1 MSRSKLN
8 SQRHAIPTTRLH
20 LPLVAAAS
28 CALLV
33 GATACDSD
41 VQPTTTTTTT
51 SSTGGSGGAG
61 GAPDT
66 STVTTASSTVATTG
80 TGIGEPSDMYPAPHG
95 AAPQVINTGGPVL
108 VAPKIVPIVFANDD
122 PTIKAQIE
130 DFTTS
135 IGASEYWKAA
145 TSEYGVGAAVG
156 LPKIELAE
164 NAPANITDTAIQQ
177 FLANKI
183 MNDPTF
189 PEPDGQ
195 TLYAVF
201 YPSSTKISLQ
211 GETSCQS
218 FGGYHA
224 EFPLGGGAVPYAVVP
239 RCNNFGGL
247 NGIDMVT
254 GAGSHEYV
262 EAVTDP
268 FPYNNPAFSQPD
280 GAHLFWLFAIGGGET
295 GDMCA
300 QNQGA
305 FTKFPDLDYVVQ
317 RSWSN
322 ASAKAGHDPCLPT
335 QDGHVYFN
343 AVPVLKDTISL
354 GQGFN
359 TKGVK
364 ILEGETKTID
374 VQLFSDGPTGGP
386 FNVTAFD
393 PNGQLDLSFDQD
405 YGQNGQTLHLTITVN
420 QASQYNAEVFYL
432 LSDNGV
438 DQNMWIGL
446 VGN

>member
-1 MSRSKLN
+1 MSRSKLS
-8 SQRHAIPTTRLH
+8 SQGHAIPSRTSH
-20 LPLVAAAS
+20 VALAAVAS
-28 CALLV
+28 LSLFA
-33 GATACDSD
+33 ATGCDAE
-41 VQPTTTTTTT
+41 VQQTTTTTT
-51 SSTGGSGGAG
+51 STTGVGGAG
-61 GAPDT
+61 GASDT
-66 STVTTASSTVATTG
+66 VTVTTGATTVATTG
-80 TGIGEPSDMYPAPHG
+80 TGIGEPSDTYPAPHG
-95 AAPQVINTGGPVL
+95 SVPQVVSLGGPVL
-108 VAPKIVPIVFANDD
+108 TAPKIVPIVFANDD
-122 PTIKAQIE
+122 ATIKNQIE
-130 DFTTS
+130 DFTSS
-135 IGASEYWKAA
+135 IGASEYWKAS
-145 TSEYGVGAAVG
+145 TSEYGVGVAVG
-156 LPKIELAE
+156 LPKIEIPE
-164 NAPANITDTAIQQ
+164 NAPANITDEAIQQ
-177 FLANKI
+177 FLADRI
-183 MNDPTF
+183 TNDPTF

-201 YPSSTKISLQ
+201 YPTGTEISLQ

-224 EFPLGGGAVPYAVVP
+224 EFPFGGGAVPYAVVP

-268 FPYNNPAFSQPD
+268 FPYNNPAYAQPD

-322 ASAKAGHDPCLPT
+322 ASAKAGHDPCLPAL
-335 QDGHVYFN
+335 DGHVYFN
-343 AVPVLKDTISL
+343 AVPVLKDTIHL
-354 GQGFN
+354 GQGFS

-364 ILEGETKTID
+364 ILEGESKTID

-386 FNVTAFD
+386 FSVSAFD
-393 PNGQLDLSFDQD
+393 PNQQLDLSFDQD

-432 LSDNGV
+432 ISDNGI
-438 DQNMWIGL
+438 DQNLWIGL